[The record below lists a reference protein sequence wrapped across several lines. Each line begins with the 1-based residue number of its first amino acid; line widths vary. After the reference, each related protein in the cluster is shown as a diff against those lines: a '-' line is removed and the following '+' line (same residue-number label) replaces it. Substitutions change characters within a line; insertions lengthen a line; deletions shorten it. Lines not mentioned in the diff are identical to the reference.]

1 MSEKRWI
8 GGCRRRTPRNLQLC
22 LSNSNIERSGGSA
35 GDPLKRSGNSRH
47 AEERSSNHNWQSR
60 VPPKGALHLRSSSKP
75 MSLPYAPQCYVSGSV
90 NRSEDTMSSQP
101 SPVSPVISVTATPEP
116 YVDVKRAALYLAVAV
131 KTLNE
136 WARLQKIPAY
146 QWGDGVRKTWRFKL
160 SELDEWMGR
169 RINSV
174 RRPPLSERSVRREKE
189 AH

>member
-1 MSEKRWI
+1 
-8 GGCRRRTPRNLQLC
+8 
-22 LSNSNIERSGGSA
+22 
-35 GDPLKRSGNSRH
+35 
-47 AEERSSNHNWQSR
+47 
-60 VPPKGALHLRSSSKP
+60 
-75 MSLPYAPQCYVSGSV
+75 
-90 NRSEDTMSSQP
+90 MSSQP
-101 SPVSPVISVTATPEP
+101 NSVTPVISVSATPEP